1 MLHLAQK
8 FTYLLNCKYID
19 IKKYYNLK
27 RYYKKYCSVSDVID
41 FVTNL
46 DRECSYNIDK
56 DEGEVFAGSDDENH
70 SL

>member
-1 MLHLAQK
+1 M
-8 FTYLLNCKYID
+8 
-19 IKKYYNLK
+19 
-27 RYYKKYCSVSDVID
+27 SDVID